1 MPPVVAKVAFCASCW
16 RHWKPTNT
24 IAPSTSQ
31 TVANLIVLG
40 RSSLMGAPSA
50 CGRSRRAGWSFR
62 FGAQVRDQLAE
73 VERHLLAGVAE
84 AGAVPVPGALEVE
97 VEAPALPGGAELV
110 RRYRDRAERRRR
122 LALEEAEA
130 LGELGRNEVSQADVV
145 GQH

>member
-62 FGAQVRDQLAE
+62 FGAAVRERSSARDLLVDRAE
-73 VERHLLAGVAE
+73 DRCAGGVLHLDPDRVAE
-84 AGAVPVPGALEVE
+84 AHEGRLRRAALDR
-97 VEAPALPGGAELV
+97 L
-110 RRYRDRAERRRR
+110 DRA
-122 LALEEAEA
+122 LL
-130 LGELGRNEVSQADVV
+130 
-145 GQH
+145 